1 MKNKFIYL
9 AVLAAGFASCEP
21 EFENEV
27 NANYTSGDA
36 DFSTYVAVG
45 NSLTAGYMDGT
56 VSRVGQTYSFPNL
69 LAQKFALV
77 GGGEFTQPSYA
88 DDVNNL
94 GGLMLRGMPIEFFT
108 GDNEFKT
115 RLVIDASQ
123 GRPENIVGTSTIEVS
138 NINEGPYNNMGVPGA
153 KSFHLGVPNY
163 GNIAGVAIGASN
175 PYFVRMASNP
185 SATVLSDAM
194 AKNPTFFT
202 NWIGAN
208 DVLSY
213 ATGGGALADDP
224 LTPTVDESLLPTA
237 AADHNS
243 TGNTNPA
250 TYGSNDITN
259 SSVFASV
266 YSSII
271 TTLTSNGAK
280 GVVATVPSV
289 TSIPY
294 FTTVPYAPLTAAGL
308 GKSLLPSGTVA
319 EQTTAGAAAM
329 NQLNAA
335 LYNNL
340 DAVFTA
346 LGEPN
351 RVNPLNPNA
360 ANPLLIYDV
369 DAADRSAQISGA
381 LQMQGVPAIQANV
394 IGATFGKA
402 RQTTSS
408 DLVVL
413 PASSVIGTVNVS
425 ASANPVLNGFGAVNT
440 GVSYPMENKWVL
452 TANEKAKVASATAAY
467 NNSIRSIAA
476 SKGLAVADMNAIMNQ
491 LVSGL
496 RIETGQVYTAN
507 YFSGVANEW
516 KVLFSLDGVHPNAR
530 GYAVI
535 ANEIIKVINRHY
547 NSNLPLHNAG
557 SFPGINIV
565 GSN

>member
-94 GGLMLRGMPIEFFT
+94 GGLMLEGIPIA
-108 GDNEFKT
+108 D
-115 RLVIDASQ
+115 RRRVIDANQVNPDGSR
-123 GRPENIVGTSTIEVS
+123 GAVEIITGTSTIEVS
-138 NINEGPYNNMGVPGA
+138 NLQATAYNNMGVPGA
-153 KSFHLGVPNY
+153 KSFHLLASGY
-163 GNIAGVAIGASN
+163 GNLAGVSLGLSN
-175 PYFVRMASNP
+175 PYFVRHATSP
-185 SATVLSDAM
+185 TATVLGDAM
-194 AKNPTFFT
+194 SKNPTFFT

-213 ATGGGALADDP
+213 ATNGGAKSDGVTPADD
-224 LTPTVDESLLPTA
+224 
-237 AADHNS
+237 HNT
-243 TGNTNPA
+243 TGNMNPA
-250 TYGSNDITN
+250 TYGGNDITN
-259 SSVFASV
+259 ANVFASV
-266 YSSII
+266 YSTIVN
-271 TTLTSNGAK
+271 TLTMNGAK

-402 RQTTSS
+402 RQTTSQ

-413 PASSVIGTVNVS
+413 PAKGVIGKVNS
-425 ASANPVLNGFGAVNT
+425 TALANPVLSGLPTPIVNT

-496 RIETGQVYTAN
+496 QIETGQIYTAN
-507 YFSGVANEW
+507 YFSGIANES

-547 NSNLPLHNAG
+547 NANLPLHYVNY
-557 SFPGINIV
+557 FPGINIV

>member
-27 NANYTSGDA
+27 NANYTAGDA

-259 SSVFASV
+259 SGVFASV